1 MRWQT
6 ENSEQDPLYVP
17 LLLCGS
23 YKRAPSRQ
31 HQGHG
36 AYKFEAAVPAEH
48 YWGWSYGR
56 FFWGFSRLIDEAIL
70 S

>member
-48 YWGWSYGR
+48 YWGGATGD
-56 FFWGFSRLIDEAIL
+56 FFGDFRV
-70 S
+70 